1 MAPTEVDRQSVWQM
15 TAAWNGY
22 VQAHSPKDGAK
33 LSDSE
38 ADELFDWIEAGT
50 VPADGVRLPKFEW
63 DGRFLSLV
71 SHQQ

>member
-33 LSDSE
+33 LSDAE
-38 ADELFDWIEAGT
+38 ADELFDWIEAGA
-50 VPADGVRLPKFEW
+50 VPADRACLPKVEW
-63 DGRFLSLV
+63 DGCRISLV